1 GEAELKRGNIT
12 YITMKDIEGTAERF
26 SVTYKGLIEEVH
38 VGTKISLDDG
48 LIELRVLEIDHDN
61 QEVKTEVINS
71 GVIKNKKG
79 VNIPD
84 IHVNLPAMTEK
95 DKEDIN
101 SRVINIKK
109 GVNIPDINVNIPV
122 MNEKDK
128 EDIKFGIEQNV
139 DFVVASFIREQS
151 DVLSIQKLLEDN
163 DAAHIKIISKI
174 ENREG
179 V

>member
-1 GEAELKRGNIT
+1 
-12 YITMKDIEGTAERF
+12 
-26 SVTYKGLIEEVH
+26 S
-38 VGTKISLDDG
+38 
-48 LIELRVLEIDHDN
+48 IELRVLEIDHDN

-95 DKEDIN
+95 DKEDI
-101 SRVINIKK
+101 
-109 GVNIPDINVNIPV
+109 
-122 MNEKDK
+122 
-128 EDIKFGIEQNV
+128 KFGIEQNV

-151 DVLSIQKLLEDN
+151 DVLSIQKLLEDK

-174 ENREG
+174 EKHEG
-179 V
+179 IDNINEIIYDS